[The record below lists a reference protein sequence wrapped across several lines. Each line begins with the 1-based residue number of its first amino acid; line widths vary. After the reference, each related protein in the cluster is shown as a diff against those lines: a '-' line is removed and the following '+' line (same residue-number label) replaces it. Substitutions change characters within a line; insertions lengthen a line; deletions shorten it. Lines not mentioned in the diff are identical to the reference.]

1 VRKPR
6 PARPPQGLRAPKAL
20 VRDLEPAPGIEVERL
35 GDEGVLYAHAE
46 QQILG
51 LNAPAAFVWYGIE
64 RGLSAERVTAT
75 FAKRFQV
82 SPAEAALRVSS
93 LLREWI
99 GRGWLLPAP
108 PAPRRRFARSGRY
121 RLLGT
126 TFRLR
131 CATRAQHSLVHPAL
145 AHLEVADGTA
155 PDVALDLLAD
165 GTGHAVLEDGRETDR
180 CASLEALTPLVKA
193 SFWRLAVNRRRY
205 FLQIHAAVL
214 MRAGRCV
221 LLPAEAGS
229 GKSTLAA
236 GLAATGFRYL
246 SDEAALLEL
255 PSLRVRPVPLALTVK
270 PGSVPLLEPWY
281 PGLGALPAHRREDG
295 KTVRYLEPPRRARL
309 RDPDRSYP
317 VAALVFP
324 RVAPRTR
331 LRALPRAEALR
342 RLLAQCLVLPE
353 DLDAERVRLLVA
365 WLRGLRCFELES
377 GPLPQA
383 MAAVR
388 RALG

>member
-1 VRKPR
+1 
-6 PARPPQGLRAPKAL
+6 L
-20 VRDLEPAPGIEVERL
+20 RL
-35 GDEGVLYAHAE
+35 GAEGVLYAHAE

-51 LNAPAAFVWYGIE
+51 LNAPAAFVWYGTL
-64 RGLSAERVTAT
+64 RGLSVERMTAT
-75 FAKRFQV
+75 FAKRFQA
-82 SPAEAALRVSS
+82 SPAEAALRVSC

-99 GRGWLLPAP
+99 GRGWLVPAP
-108 PAPRRRFARSGRY
+108 PRRRFAHSRRY

-126 TFRLR
+126 TFRVR
-131 CATRAQHSLVHPAL
+131 CATRAQQALVHAAL
-145 AHLEVADGTA
+145 AHLEVAGDAA
-155 PDVALDLLAD
+155 PDVTLDLLAD
-165 GTGHAVLEDGRETDR
+165 GTGHAVLENGREIER
-180 CASLEALTPLVKA
+180 CRSLEALTPLVKA
-193 SFWRLAVNRRRY
+193 SFWRLAVNRSRY

-236 GLAATGFRYL
+236 GLAANGFRYL

-255 PSLRVRPVPLALTVK
+255 PSLRVRPVPLALTLK

-309 RDPDRSYP
+309 PHSDRTYP
-317 VAALVFP
+317 VSALVFP
-324 RVAPRTR
+324 RVAPDTR
-331 LRALPRAEALR
+331 LRTLPRPEALR

-353 DLDAERVRLLVA
+353 DLDAGRVRLLVD
-365 WLRGLRCFELES
+365 WLRGLRCFELAS